1 MRLALGLAPSIA
13 AISLFFAVT
22 AAGTAR
28 AQNAA
33 AEALF
38 TDGERLI
45 KEGKIAEACDAF
57 EGSNRLEPRAGTL
70 VNLGLCREQ
79 NGQLAAA
86 WSAFKDAAS
95 RAKDPKKKQIATE
108 KVKAIEPK
116 LSYLTISVADES
128 RIEGLVV
135 TRNGEPV
142 DAALWNRAIPV
153 DGGKYI
159 VGGRAPGHEE
169 WATTIEVPSEHGKVS
184 VEVPRF
190 KELAKLV
197 TPGPTDPKANTS
209 NAPDDDLLLVR
220 PSTFTG
226 KRKIAVGVAAVGVV
240 AIAGGVLFGTQA
252 KGFEDDAFALCPDPS
267 TPCPDGDKANDLMD
281 KGQSRA
287 MFANVSYGVGAAAL
301 IGAGVLWFLGAPTT
315 TESRI
320 SVVPRAGATT
330 AGIDMTVRF

>member
-1 MRLALGLAPSIA
+1 MRLAQGQGRSIA
-13 AISLFFAVT
+13 AISLVLVVT
-22 AAGTAR
+22 IGSGTAR

-45 KEGKIAEACDAF
+45 KEGKISEACDAF

-79 NGQLAAA
+79 NGQLASA
-86 WSAFKDAAS
+86 WSAFKDAAA
-95 RAKDPKKKQIATE
+95 RAKDPKKKAIATE
-108 KVKAIEPK
+108 KVKTIEPK
-116 LSYLTISVADES
+116 LSFLTISVADES

-153 DGGKYI
+153 DGGKYT

-169 WATTIEVPSEHGKVS
+169 WATTIEVPQELGKVS

-197 TPGPTDPKANTS
+197 TPPTPTTDKPVVVTQEDELH
-209 NAPDDDLLLVR
+209 PT
-220 PSTFTG
+220 PSMFTG
-226 KRKIAVGVAAVGVV
+226 KRKLALGVGAVGLV
-240 AIAGGVLFGTQA
+240 AIAGGVVFGMQA
-252 KGFEDDAFALCPDPS
+252 KGMEDDAFALCPDPA
-267 TPCPDGDKANDLMD
+267 TPCPDGDKANDLIN

-301 IGAGVLWFLGAPTT
+301 IGAGVLWFLGAPVTQ
-315 TESRI
+315 ESRV
-320 SVVPRAGATT
+320 SVVPRAGAAS